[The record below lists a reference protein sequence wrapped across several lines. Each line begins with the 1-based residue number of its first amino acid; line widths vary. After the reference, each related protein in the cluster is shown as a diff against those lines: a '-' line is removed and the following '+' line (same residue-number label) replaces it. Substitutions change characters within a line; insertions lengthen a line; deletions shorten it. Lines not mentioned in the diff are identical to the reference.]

1 MDIRTAGGRFIV
13 KVIPYKYHNLPI
25 PGGGY
30 VTGFAFHPREK
41 DIFYCRTD
49 IGGTYRYH
57 YEKETWESLIDHV
70 NLYSLEETYPI
81 AIALDPARPER
92 LLAAS
97 GIFTG
102 DSTDT
107 GVFSISND
115 YGKHFEKKEIP
126 TMVHGN
132 LNGRGTG
139 MRLVVSAQDGN
150 TVYFASQ
157 QGGLLI
163 SHDLGT
169 SWTQTDICG
178 ERYLTFVWAD
188 PKDSCIVVGTAGV
201 TTASGG
207 KRGHSLYVSYDKGMN
222 FEPLIQPEQYDL
234 PQSRF
239 TGLVAQRYDYD
250 GKYLYVTF
258 AHTGEYSYVI
268 ENGYS
273 CDSGDTIGGRVVRY
287 DFLRDGRISSFEEI
301 TPNASNTVMQAK
313 RDPMLV
319 DELLFPEADGA
330 PDRRHPQY
338 RFGFS
343 GISSC
348 QSQPGLLIVST
359 ICRGNGDKLYLSR
372 DYGENWQVI
381 LHDLEI
387 GGLHFHTPYMK
398 KEYNGGHSLLHW
410 ISDVKI
416 NPFNPDEAWLNSG
429 TGVFRTENLQSV
441 NRSFC
446 DCCRGIEET
455 VHLNVYSPT
464 GGGVQ
469 CLDMVGDLG
478 GFAFEDLDKPCEN
491 SFADENGN
499 RYITCINAD
508 FSDAHPE
515 CVIVTP
521 RGNWTGKTKGGL
533 ILSNDQCKSFERLP
547 MPYGISEYLDAQL
560 ARIEHPNVNSGW
572 VAMSPD
578 CRHIVWSVA
587 DGISL
592 PIAGVICSHDG
603 GKSFEKVHVYDEN
616 GLERTEGNMKVFS
629 DRVDSSLFY
638 GFGEA
643 SQLYVSR
650 DGGMNFCQYAAGANL
665 PQEEFGLIDTVNRTE
680 VRGEAGK
687 SGVFY
692 IAMNRN
698 GLWKYRY
705 DKEKD
710 TISVQKLSAGNDAV
724 YRMGL
729 GIRSEGSNYLTD
741 EKAIYFCGDI
751 EGEYGFY
758 RSFDE
763 MKTVERINTEDQM
776 YGEINSI
783 DGDCRTFGRFF
794 LATGSRGVL
803 CGEPL

>member
-1 MDIRTAGGRFIV
+1 MSDAV
-13 KVIPYKYHNLPI
+13 HAVPYEYHNLPI

-30 VTGFAFHPREK
+30 VTGFAFHPDKK
-41 DIFYCRTD
+41 DILYCRTD

-57 YEKETWESLIDHV
+57 YDSQTWESLIDHV
-70 NLYSLEETYPI
+70 DMNALDEAYPI

-92 LLAAS
+92 LLIAS
-97 GIFTG
+97 GIYAKG
-102 DSTDT
+102 EGILS
-107 GVFSISND
+107 VSND
-115 YGKHFEKKEIP
+115 YGEHFEKRTIP

-139 MRLVVSAQDGN
+139 MRLVVSAKDSN
-150 TVYFASQ
+150 TLYFASQ

-163 SHDLGT
+163 SHDLGA
-169 SWTQTDICG
+169 SWRQTDICG
-178 ERYLTFVWAD
+178 ETYLTFVWASRD
-188 PKDSCIVVGTAGV
+188 DGCLVVGTAGV
-201 TTASGG
+201 TTRSEDG
-207 KRGHSLYVSYDKGMN
+207 KRGHSLYVSYDKGEH
-222 FEPLIQPEQYDL
+222 FEPVPQPMQYEL

-239 TGLVAQRYDYD
+239 MGLVAQRYDYD

-287 DFLRDGRISSFEEI
+287 DFLQNGRLSMCEEI
-301 TPNASNTVMQAK
+301 TPNASNTVMLALNN
-313 RDPMLV
+313 PMLE
-319 DELLFPEADGA
+319 DELIFPREGGA

-343 GISSC
+343 GICSC
-348 QSQPGLLIVST
+348 KSRPGLLVLST
-359 ICRGNGDKLYLSR
+359 ICRRNGDKVYLSN
-372 DYGENWQVI
+372 DYGENWQVV
-381 LHDLEI
+381 LHDLGI
-387 GGLHFHTPYMK
+387 GNMHFHTPYMK
-398 KEYNGGHSLLHW
+398 KEYNGGHSLVHW
-410 ISDVKI
+410 LSDIKI
-416 NPFNPDEAWLNSG
+416 NPHNPDEAWFNSG
-429 TGVFRTENLQSV
+429 TGVFKTENLLSV

-446 DCCRGIEET
+446 DCCKGIEET

-464 GGGVQ
+464 GGSVQ
-469 CLDMVGDLG
+469 CLDIVGDLG
-478 GFAFEDLDKPCEN
+478 GFAFEHVDEPCEN
-491 SFADENGN
+491 SFADAEGN

-508 FSDAHPE
+508 FSDERPE

-533 ILSNDQCKSFERLP
+533 IYSDDQCKSFKRLP
-547 MPYGISEYLDAQL
+547 MPYGISEYLDGRLEA
-560 ARIEHPNVNSGW
+560 IERPNVNSGW

-578 CRHIVWSVA
+578 TRHIVWSVA
-587 DGISL
+587 DGIDL
-592 PIAGVICSHDG
+592 PVAGVVCSQDG
-603 GKSFEKVHVYDEN
+603 GETFAKARAYD
-616 GLERTEGNMKVFS
+616 LKGNEVTDGKLKVFS

-650 DGGMNFCQYAAGANL
+650 DGGLCFYQYR
-665 PQEEFGLIDTVNRTE
+665 PDSPFPEMEFGLIDTANKTE
-680 VRGEAGK
+680 VRGDAGK

-692 IAMNRN
+692 VAMGEN

-705 DKEKD
+705 DQEKD
-710 TISVQKLSAGNDAV
+710 AVFVKQLSAKGDAV

-729 GIRSEGSNYLTD
+729 GLHHEGSDYMTD
-741 EKAIYFCGDI
+741 EKAIYFCGVI
-751 EGEYGFY
+751 GGKYGFY

-763 MKTVERINTEDQM
+763 LKTVERINTDRQM

-794 LATGSRGVL
+794 LATGSRGLLYGKPV
-803 CGEPL
+803 